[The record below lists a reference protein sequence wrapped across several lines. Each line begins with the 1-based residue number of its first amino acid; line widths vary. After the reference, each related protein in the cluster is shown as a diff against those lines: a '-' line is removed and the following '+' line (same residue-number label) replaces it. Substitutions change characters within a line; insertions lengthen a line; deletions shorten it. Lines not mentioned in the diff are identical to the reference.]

1 MVPINVV
8 AVNEVTPVNVVTVA
22 PNDTEVLPIVTSL
35 LARELLG
42 IDDPVVKMVPVESGN
57 VNVLSAVASAAVRV
71 IS

>member
-8 AVNEVTPVNVVTVA
+8 AVSEVTPVNVVTVA
-22 PNDTEVLPIVTSL
+22 PNDTEVLPIVTAL

-42 IDDPVVKMVPVESGN
+42 IDDPVVKIVPVESGS
-57 VNVLSAVASAAVRV
+57 VSVRSAVASAAVRV